1 VAIAH
6 DHSNNKSDAHAPPS
20 EVRQRTHLALELVM
34 VTTATSSAP
43 LIEKHTIGYVPPE
56 DRHGKVRDLFT
67 LWFGGN
73 IAPLPI
79 VTGALAVQLFGLNLV
94 WGIIAILVGHL
105 VGGVLMAL
113 HSAQGPQ
120 MGIPQ
125 MIQSRAQFGSLGA
138 LLVVV
143 IAGVM
148 YIGFF
153 ASNIV
158 LAGKSLHGVVDVIP
172 VPVGI
177 VIGAI
182 GSGIIGIIGYR
193 FIHVLNRI
201 GTWVLGAGIVLGFG
215 YIFTH
220 VQTADFLTRGNF
232 NISGWLATVSLAAL
246 WQIAFA
252 PYVSD
257 YSRYLPADVPV
268 ASTFWTTYLGTVLG
282 SSLSFIFGA
291 VAVLATPV
299 GMDTMD
305 AVKLATGSIGPLMLL
320 LFLLSVISHNALNL
334 YGAVLSLI
342 TLVQTFA
349 YRWIP
354 TAKARAVISVL
365 VLAAC
370 SIAAVFA
377 SKDFIGH
384 FVDMVLVLLVVLVP
398 WTAINLIDFYA
409 IHKGKYDIGSIFR
422 VDGGIYGRYNP
433 QALLAYAVGIVVQI
447 PFMNTPLYVGPISA
461 HINGADLSWLVGLVV
476 TSPLYFWLA
485 SRDSAYKRRL
495 EGGKLVG
502 GV

>member
-1 VAIAH
+1 
-6 DHSNNKSDAHAPPS
+6 
-20 EVRQRTHLALELVM
+20 M
-34 VTTATSSAP
+34 TSAANSAP
-43 LIEKHTIGYVPPE
+43 LIEKHTIGYVPPQ

-79 VTGALAVQLFGLNLV
+79 VTGALGVQLFHLNLV
-94 WGIIAILVGHL
+94 WGIVAILVGHL

-158 LAGKSLHGVVDVIP
+158 LAGKSLHGVVDTVP

-177 VIGAI
+177 VIGAL

-201 GTWVLGAGIVLGFG
+201 GTWVLGIGIVVGFG
-215 YIFTH
+215 YIFSH
-220 VQTADFLTRGNF
+220 VQSDDFLTRGGF
-232 NISGWLATVSLAAL
+232 NLAGWLATVSLAAL

-257 YSRYLPADVPV
+257 YSRYLPADVKV
-268 ASTFWTTYLGTVLG
+268 SSTFWTTYLGSALG

-291 VAVLATPV
+291 VAVLAIPA

-305 AVKLATGSIGPLMLL
+305 AVKLATGTLGPIMLV

-334 YGAVLSLI
+334 YGAVLSII

-349 YRWIP
+349 HRWIP
-354 TAKARAVISVL
+354 TAKSRAVLSLVVL
-365 VLAAC
+365 TAC
-370 SIAAVFA
+370 CVVAVFA
-377 SKDFIGH
+377 SADFIGH

-409 IHKGKYDIGSIFR
+409 IHKGDYDIQSIFQ

-433 QALLAYAVGIVVQI
+433 QALIAYAVGIVVQI
-447 PFMNTPLYVGPISA
+447 PFMNTPLYVGPISE
-461 HINGADLSWLVGLVV
+461 HINGADLSWLVGLAV
-476 TSPLYFWLA
+476 TSPLYWWLA
-485 SRDSAYKRRL
+485 SRDSAYRRRQMSAKVAM
-495 EGGKLVG
+495 GH
-502 GV
+502 

>member
-1 VAIAH
+1 MTRA
-6 DHSNNKSDAHAPPS
+6 
-20 EVRQRTHLALELVM
+20 
-34 VTTATSSAP
+34 ATSAP
-43 LIEKHTIGYVPPE
+43 LIEKHTIGYVPPQ

-79 VTGALAVQLFGLNLV
+79 VTGALGVQLFHLNLV
-94 WGIIAILVGHL
+94 WGIVAILVGHL

-158 LAGKSLHGVVDVIP
+158 LAGKSLHGVVDTVP

-177 VIGAI
+177 VIGAL

-201 GTWVLGAGIVLGFG
+201 GTWVLGIGIVVGFG

-220 VQTADFLTRGNF
+220 VQSDDFLTRGSF

-257 YSRYLPADVPV
+257 YSRYLPADVKV
-268 ASTFWTTYLGTVLG
+268 SSTFWTTYLGSALG
-282 SSLSFIFGA
+282 SSLSFVFGA
-291 VAVLATPV
+291 VAVLAIPA

-305 AVKLATGSIGPLMLL
+305 AVKLATGAIGPLMLV

-334 YGAVLSLI
+334 YGAVLSII

-354 TAKARAVISVL
+354 TAKSRAVLSLV
-365 VLAAC
+365 VLAGC
-370 SIAAVFA
+370 CVVAVFA
-377 SKDFIGH
+377 SADFIGH

-398 WTAINLIDFYA
+398 WTAINLIDFYV
-409 IHKGKYDIGSIFR
+409 IHKGDYDIQSIFK

-433 QALLAYAVGIVVQI
+433 QALIAYAVGIAVQI
-447 PFMNTPLYVGPISA
+447 PFMNTPLYVGPVSA
-461 HINGADLSWLVGLVV
+461 HIDGADLSWLVGLLV
-476 TSPLYFWLA
+476 TSPLYWWLA
-485 SRDSAYKRRL
+485 TRDSAYRRRQMSA
-495 EGGKLVG
+495 KLAA

>member
-1 VAIAH
+1 
-6 DHSNNKSDAHAPPS
+6 
-20 EVRQRTHLALELVM
+20 M

-79 VTGALAVQLFGLNLV
+79 VTGALGVQLFHLNLV
-94 WGIIAILVGHL
+94 WGIVAILVGHL

-158 LAGKSLHGVVDVIP
+158 LAGKSLHGVVDAVP

-201 GTWVLGAGIVLGFG
+201 GTWVLGAGIVLGYG

-220 VQTADFLTRGNF
+220 VQTTDFLTRGSF

-268 ASTFWTTYLGTVLG
+268 AATFWTTYLGSALG
-282 SSLSFIFGA
+282 SSLAFIFGA

-305 AVKLATGSIGPLMLL
+305 AVKLATGAIGPLMLV

-334 YGAVLSLI
+334 YGAVLSII

-354 TAKARAVISVL
+354 TAKSRAVISII

-377 SKDFIGH
+377 SQDFIGH
-384 FVDMVLVLLVVLVP
+384 FVDMVLVLLVLLVVLVP

-409 IHKGKYDIGSIFR
+409 IHKGQYDIASIFR
-422 VDGGIYGRYNP
+422 VDGGIYGKYNP

-447 PFMNTPLYVGPISA
+447 PFMNTPLYVGPISQ
-461 HINGADLSWLVGLVV
+461 HINGADLSWVVGLVV

-485 SRDSAYKRRL
+485 SRDSAYKRRMDS
-495 EGGKLVG
+495 GKLVG

>member
-1 VAIAH
+1 
-6 DHSNNKSDAHAPPS
+6 
-20 EVRQRTHLALELVM
+20 M
-34 VTTATSSAP
+34 TSAANSAP
-43 LIEKHTIGYVPPE
+43 LIEKHTIGYVPPQ

-79 VTGALAVQLFGLNLV
+79 VTGALGVQLFHLNLV
-94 WGIIAILVGHL
+94 WGIVAILVGHL

-158 LAGKSLHGVVDVIP
+158 LAGKSLHGVVEAVP
-172 VPVGI
+172 VSVGI
-177 VIGAI
+177 VVGAL

-201 GTWVLGAGIVLGFG
+201 GTWVLGIGIVVGFG
-215 YIFTH
+215 YIFSH
-220 VQTADFLTRGNF
+220 VQSDDFLTRGGF
-232 NISGWLATVSLAAL
+232 NLAGWLATVSLAAL

-257 YSRYLPADVPV
+257 YSRYLPADVKV
-268 ASTFWTTYLGTVLG
+268 SSTFWTTYLGSALG

-291 VAVLATPV
+291 VAVLAIPAGV
-299 GMDTMD
+299 DTMD
-305 AVKLATGSIGPLMLL
+305 AVKLATGSLGPVMLV

-334 YGAVLSLI
+334 YGAVLSII

-354 TAKARAVISVL
+354 TAKSRAVLSLI

-370 SIAAVFA
+370 CVVAVFA
-377 SKDFIGH
+377 SADFIGH

-398 WTAINLIDFYA
+398 WTAINLIDFYV
-409 IHKGKYDIGSIFR
+409 IHKGDYDIQSIFK

-433 QALLAYAVGIVVQI
+433 QALIAYAVGIAVQI
-447 PFMNTPLYVGPISA
+447 PFMNTPLYVGPVSA
-461 HINGADLSWLVGLVV
+461 HINGADLSWLVGLAI
-476 TSPLYFWLA
+476 TSPLYWWLA
-485 SRDSAYKRRL
+485 SRDSAYRRRQVSA
-495 EGGKLVG
+495 KLAA

>member
-1 VAIAH
+1 
-6 DHSNNKSDAHAPPS
+6 
-20 EVRQRTHLALELVM
+20 M
-34 VTTATSSAP
+34 TSAANSAP
-43 LIEKHTIGYVPPE
+43 LIEKHTIGYVPPQ

-79 VTGALAVQLFGLNLV
+79 VTGALGVQLFHLNLV
-94 WGIIAILVGHL
+94 WGIVAILVGHL

-158 LAGKSLHGVVDVIP
+158 LAGKSLHGVVDTVP

-177 VIGAI
+177 VIGAL

-201 GTWVLGAGIVLGFG
+201 GTWVLGIGIVVGFG
-215 YIFTH
+215 YIFSH
-220 VQTADFLTRGNF
+220 VQSDDFLTRGGF
-232 NISGWLATVSLAAL
+232 NLAGWLATVSLAAL

-257 YSRYLPADVPV
+257 YSRYLPADVKV
-268 ASTFWTTYLGTVLG
+268 SSTFWTTYLGSALG

-291 VAVLATPV
+291 VAVLAIPA

-305 AVKLATGSIGPLMLL
+305 AVKLATGTLGPIMLV

-334 YGAVLSLI
+334 YGAVLSII

-349 YRWIP
+349 HRWIP
-354 TAKARAVISVL
+354 TAKSRAVLSLVVL
-365 VLAAC
+365 TAC
-370 SIAAVFA
+370 CVVAVFA
-377 SKDFIGH
+377 SADFIGH

-409 IHKGKYDIGSIFR
+409 IHKGDYDIQSIFQ

-433 QALLAYAVGIVVQI
+433 QALIAYAVGIAVQI
-447 PFMNTPLYVGPISA
+447 PFMNTPLYVGPISE
-461 HINGADLSWLVGLVV
+461 HINGADLSWLVGLAV
-476 TSPLYFWLA
+476 TSPLYWWLA
-485 SRDSAYKRRL
+485 SRDSAYRRRQMSAKVAM
-495 EGGKLVG
+495 GH
-502 GV
+502 

>member
-1 VAIAH
+1 
-6 DHSNNKSDAHAPPS
+6 
-20 EVRQRTHLALELVM
+20 M
-34 VTTATSSAP
+34 TSAANSAP
-43 LIEKHTIGYVPPE
+43 LIEKHTIGYVPPQ

-79 VTGALAVQLFGLNLV
+79 VTGALGVQLFHLNLV
-94 WGIIAILVGHL
+94 WGIVAILVGHL
-105 VGGVLMAL
+105 LGGVLMAL

-158 LAGKSLHGVVDVIP
+158 LAGKSLHGVVDSVP

-177 VIGAI
+177 VVGAL

-201 GTWVLGAGIVLGFG
+201 GTWVLGIGIVVGFG
-215 YIFTH
+215 YIFSH
-220 VQTADFLTRGNF
+220 VQSDDFLTRGGF
-232 NISGWLATVSLAAL
+232 NLAGWLATVSLAAL

-257 YSRYLPADVPV
+257 YSRYLPADVKV
-268 ASTFWTTYLGTVLG
+268 SSTFWTTYLGSALG

-291 VAVLATPV
+291 VAVLAIPA

-305 AVKLATGSIGPLMLL
+305 AVKLATGTLGPVMLV

-334 YGAVLSLI
+334 YGAVLSII

-349 YRWIP
+349 HRWIP
-354 TAKARAVISVL
+354 TAKSRAVLSLL

-370 SIAAVFA
+370 CVVAVFA
-377 SKDFIGH
+377 SADFIGH

-398 WTAINLIDFYA
+398 WTAINLIDFYV
-409 IHKGKYDIGSIFR
+409 IHKGDYDIQSIFK

-433 QALLAYAVGIVVQI
+433 QALLAYAIGIVVQI
-447 PFMNTPLYVGPISA
+447 PFMNTPLYVGQVSA
-461 HINGADLSWLVGLVV
+461 YINGADLSWLVGLAV
-476 TSPLYFWLA
+476 TTPLYGWLA
-485 SRDSAYKRRL
+485 SRDSAYRRRQTSA
-495 EGGKLVG
+495 KLAAAA
-502 GV
+502 

>member
-1 VAIAH
+1 
-6 DHSNNKSDAHAPPS
+6 
-20 EVRQRTHLALELVM
+20 M
-34 VTTATSSAP
+34 TSAANSAP
-43 LIEKHTIGYVPPE
+43 LIEKHTIGYVPPQ

-79 VTGALAVQLFGLNLV
+79 VTGALGVQLFHLNLV
-94 WGIIAILVGHL
+94 WGIVAILVGHL

-158 LAGKSLHGVVDVIP
+158 LAGKSLHGVVDSVP

-177 VIGAI
+177 VIGAL

-201 GTWVLGAGIVLGFG
+201 GTWVLGIGIVVGFG
-215 YIFTH
+215 YIFSH
-220 VQTADFLTRGNF
+220 VQSDDFLTRGGF
-232 NISGWLATVSLAAL
+232 NLAGWLATVSLAAL

-257 YSRYLPADVPV
+257 YSRYLPADVKV
-268 ASTFWTTYLGTVLG
+268 SSTFWTTYLGSALG

-291 VAVLATPV
+291 VAVLAIPA

-305 AVKLATGSIGPLMLL
+305 AVKLATGTLGPLMLV

-334 YGAVLSLI
+334 YGAVLSII

-354 TAKARAVISVL
+354 TAKSRAVLSLI

-370 SIAAVFA
+370 CVVAVFA
-377 SKDFIGH
+377 SADFIGH

-398 WTAINLIDFYA
+398 WTAINLIDFYV
-409 IHKGKYDIGSIFR
+409 IHKGDYDIDSIFK

-433 QALLAYAVGIVVQI
+433 QALIAYAVGIAVQI
-447 PFMNTPLYVGPISA
+447 PFMNTPLYVGQVSV
-461 HINGADLSWLVGLVV
+461 HINGADLSWLVGLAI
-476 TSPLYFWLA
+476 TSPLYWWLA
-485 SRDSAYKRRL
+485 SRDSAYRRRQMSA
-495 EGGKLVG
+495 KMAA

>member
-1 VAIAH
+1 M
-6 DHSNNKSDAHAPPS
+6 P
-20 EVRQRTHLALELVM
+20 
-34 VTTATSSAP
+34 VTESSPP
-43 LIEKHTIGYVPPE
+43 LIEKHTIGYIPPE
-56 DRHGKVRDLFT
+56 ERHGKVRDLFT

-79 VTGALAVQLFGLNLV
+79 VTGALGIQLFHLNLF
-94 WGIIAILVGHL
+94 WGITAILVGHL
-105 VGGVLMAL
+105 IGGVLMAL

-125 MIQSRAQFGSLGA
+125 MIQSRAQFGSLGS

-148 YIGFF
+148 YLGFF
-153 ASNIV
+153 TSNIV
-158 LAGKSLHGVVDVIP
+158 LAGKSLHGVVEGVS
-172 VPVGI
+172 VPMGI
-177 VIGAI
+177 VVGAA
-182 GSGIIGIIGYR
+182 GSCVIGIIGYR

-201 GTWVLGAGIVLGFG
+201 GTWVLGIGILLGFG

-220 VQTADFLTRGNF
+220 IQTADFLTRGGVTL
-232 NISGWLATVSLAAL
+232 SGWLATVSLGAL

-257 YSRYLPADVPV
+257 YSRYLPADVSV
-268 ASTFWTTYLGTVLG
+268 SATFWATYLGSVSG
-282 SSLSFIFGA
+282 SCLSFIFGA

-305 AVKLATGSIGPLMLL
+305 AVKLAAGAIGPLMLV

-334 YGAVLSLI
+334 YGTVISII
-342 TLVQTFA
+342 TLVQTFSW
-349 YRWIP
+349 RWIP
-354 TAKARAVISVL
+354 TAKSRAVLSVL
-365 VLAAC
+365 VLIFCCVAA
-370 SIAAVFA
+370 IYT

-384 FVDMVLVLLVVLVP
+384 FVDLVLALLVVLVP

-409 IHKGKYDIGSIFR
+409 IHKGHYDINSIFQA
-422 VDGGIYGRYNP
+422 DGGIYGYFNP
-433 QALLAYAVGIVVQI
+433 QALLAYGIGILVQI

-476 TSPLYFWLA
+476 TSPLYYWMA
-485 SRDSAYKRRL
+485 SRDTAHRRRQI
-495 EGGKLVG
+495 VH
-502 GV
+502 

>member
-1 VAIAH
+1 MTNAA
-6 DHSNNKSDAHAPPS
+6 SP
-20 EVRQRTHLALELVM
+20 
-34 VTTATSSAP
+34 AP

-79 VTGALAVQLFGLNLV
+79 VTGALGVQLFHLNLV
-94 WGIIAILVGHL
+94 WGIVAILVGHL

-158 LAGKSLHGVVDVIP
+158 LAGKSLHGVAESVP

-177 VIGAI
+177 VIGAL

-201 GTWVLGAGIVLGFG
+201 GTWVLGIGIVVGFG

-220 VQTADFLTRGNF
+220 VQSDDFLTRGGF
-232 NISGWLATVSLAAL
+232 NLSGWLATVSLAAL

-257 YSRYLPADVPV
+257 YSRYLPADVKV
-268 ASTFWTTYLGTVLG
+268 SSTFWTTYLGSALG

-291 VAVLATPV
+291 VAVLAIPA

-305 AVKLATGSIGPLMLL
+305 AVKLATGALGPLMLV

-354 TAKARAVISVL
+354 TAKSRAVLSLI
-365 VLAAC
+365 VLAGC
-370 SIAAVFA
+370 SIVAVFA

-409 IHKGKYDIGSIFR
+409 IHKGDYDIQSIFK

-433 QALLAYAVGIVVQI
+433 QALLAYAIGIVVQI
-447 PFMNTPLYVGPISA
+447 PFMNTPLYVGPVSA
-461 HINGADLSWLVGLVV
+461 HINGADLSWLVGLAI
-476 TSPLYFWLA
+476 TSPLYYWLA
-485 SRDSAYKRRL
+485 TRDSAYRRRQVSA
-495 EGGKLVG
+495 KLAASH
-502 GV
+502 

>member
-1 VAIAH
+1 
-6 DHSNNKSDAHAPPS
+6 
-20 EVRQRTHLALELVM
+20 M
-34 VTTATSSAP
+34 TSAANSAP
-43 LIEKHTIGYVPPE
+43 LIEKHTIGYVPPQ

-79 VTGALAVQLFGLNLV
+79 VTGALGVQLFHLNLV
-94 WGIIAILVGHL
+94 WGIVAILVGHL

-158 LAGKSLHGVVDVIP
+158 LAGKSLHGVVETVP
-172 VPVGI
+172 VSVGI
-177 VIGAI
+177 VIGAL

-201 GTWVLGAGIVLGFG
+201 GTWVLGIGIVVGFG
-215 YIFTH
+215 YIFSH
-220 VQTADFLTRGNF
+220 VQSDDFLTRGGF
-232 NISGWLATVSLAAL
+232 NLAGWLATVSLAAL

-257 YSRYLPADVPV
+257 YSRYLPADVKV
-268 ASTFWTTYLGTVLG
+268 SSTFWTTYLGSALG

-291 VAVLATPV
+291 VAVLAIPA

-305 AVKLATGSIGPLMLL
+305 AVKLATGTLGPLMLV

-334 YGAVLSLI
+334 YGAVLSII

-354 TAKARAVISVL
+354 TAKSRAVLSLL

-370 SIAAVFA
+370 CVVAVFA
-377 SKDFIGH
+377 SADFIGH

-398 WTAINLIDFYA
+398 WTAINLIDFYV
-409 IHKGKYDIGSIFR
+409 IHNGDYDIDSIFKI
-422 VDGGIYGRYNP
+422 DGGIYGRYNP
-433 QALLAYAVGIVVQI
+433 QALIAYAVGIVVQI
-447 PFMNTPLYVGPISA
+447 PFMNTPLYVGPVSA
-461 HINGADLSWLVGLVV
+461 HINGADLSWLVGLAI
-476 TSPLYFWLA
+476 TSPLYWWLA
-485 SRDSAYKRRL
+485 SRDSAYRRRQVSA
-495 EGGKLVG
+495 KLAA

>member
-1 VAIAH
+1 MTRA
-6 DHSNNKSDAHAPPS
+6 
-20 EVRQRTHLALELVM
+20 
-34 VTTATSSAP
+34 ATSAP
-43 LIEKHTIGYVPPE
+43 LIEKHTIGYVPPQ

-79 VTGALAVQLFGLNLV
+79 VTGALGVQLFHLNLV
-94 WGIIAILVGHL
+94 WGIVAILVGHL

-158 LAGKSLHGVVDVIP
+158 LAGKSLHGVVDTVP

-177 VIGAI
+177 VIGAL

-201 GTWVLGAGIVLGFG
+201 GTWVLGIGIVVGFG
-215 YIFTH
+215 YIFSH
-220 VQTADFLTRGNF
+220 VQSDDFLTRGSF

-257 YSRYLPADVPV
+257 YSRYLPADVKV
-268 ASTFWTTYLGTVLG
+268 SSTFWTTYLGSALG
-282 SSLSFIFGA
+282 SSLSFVFGA
-291 VAVLATPV
+291 VAVLAIPA

-305 AVKLATGSIGPLMLL
+305 AVKLATGAIGPLMLV

-334 YGAVLSLI
+334 YGAVLSII

-354 TAKARAVISVL
+354 TAKSRAVLSLV

-370 SIAAVFA
+370 CVVAVFA
-377 SKDFIGH
+377 SADFIGH

-398 WTAINLIDFYA
+398 WTAINLIDFYV
-409 IHKGKYDIGSIFR
+409 IHKGDYDIQSIFK

-433 QALLAYAVGIVVQI
+433 QALIAYAVGIAVQI
-447 PFMNTPLYVGPISA
+447 PFMNTPLYVGPVSA
-461 HINGADLSWLVGLVV
+461 HIDGADLSWLVGLLV
-476 TSPLYFWLA
+476 TSPLYWWLA
-485 SRDSAYKRRL
+485 TRDSAYRRRQM
-495 EGGKLVG
+495 GAKLAA

>member
-1 VAIAH
+1 
-6 DHSNNKSDAHAPPS
+6 
-20 EVRQRTHLALELVM
+20 M
-34 VTTATSSAP
+34 TSAANSAP
-43 LIEKHTIGYVPPE
+43 LIEKHTIGYVPPQ

-79 VTGALAVQLFGLNLV
+79 VTGALGVQLFHLNLV
-94 WGIIAILVGHL
+94 WGIVAILVGHL

-125 MIQSRAQFGSLGA
+125 MIQSRAQFGTLGA

-158 LAGKSLHGVVDVIP
+158 LAGKSLHGVVDTVP

-177 VIGAI
+177 VIGAL

-201 GTWVLGAGIVLGFG
+201 GTWVLGIGIVVGFG

-220 VQTADFLTRGNF
+220 VQSDDFLTRGGF
-232 NISGWLATVSLAAL
+232 NLAGWLATVSLAAL

-257 YSRYLPADVPV
+257 YSRYLPADVKV
-268 ASTFWTTYLGTVLG
+268 SSTFWTTYLGSALG

-291 VAVLATPV
+291 VAVLAIPA

-305 AVKLATGSIGPLMLL
+305 AVKLATGTLGPIMLV

-334 YGAVLSLI
+334 YGAVLSII

-354 TAKARAVISVL
+354 TAKSRAVLSLVVL
-365 VLAAC
+365 SAC
-370 SIAAVFA
+370 CVVAVFA
-377 SKDFIGH
+377 SADFIGH

-409 IHKGKYDIGSIFR
+409 IHKGDYDIQSIFQ

-433 QALLAYAVGIVVQI
+433 QALIAYAVGIVVQI
-447 PFMNTPLYVGPISA
+447 PFMNTPLYVGPISEY
-461 HINGADLSWLVGLVV
+461 INGADLSWLVGLAV
-476 TSPLYFWLA
+476 TSPLYWWLA
-485 SRDSAYKRRL
+485 SRDSAYRRRQMSA
-495 EGGKLVG
+495 KLAMG
-502 GV
+502 H

>member
-1 VAIAH
+1 MIA
-6 DHSNNKSDAHAPPS
+6 SNKNAPPS
-20 EVRQRTHLALELVM
+20 AGAHPGTREVPILALEFLM
-34 VTTATSSAP
+34 TSAAPAAP

-56 DRHGKVRDLFT
+56 DRHGKVKDLFT

-79 VTGALAVQLFGLNLV
+79 VTGALGVQLFHLNLV
-94 WGIIAILVGHL
+94 WGIVAILVGHL
-105 VGGVLMAL
+105 LGGVLMAL

-158 LAGKSLHGVVDVIP
+158 LAGKSLHGVVDSVP

-177 VIGAI
+177 VIGAL

-201 GTWVLGAGIVLGFG
+201 GTWVLGAGIGVGFV

-220 VQTADFLTRGNF
+220 VQSDDFLTRGGF
-232 NISGWLATVSLAAL
+232 NLSGWLATVSLAAL

-257 YSRYLPADVPV
+257 YSRYLPADVKV
-268 ASTFWTTYLGTVLG
+268 SSTFWTTYLGSVLG

-291 VAVLATPV
+291 VAVLAIPA

-305 AVKLATGSIGPLMLL
+305 AVKLATGTLGPLMLV

-334 YGAVLSLI
+334 YGAVLSII

-354 TAKARAVISVL
+354 TARARAVLSL
-365 VLAAC
+365 MVLAAC
-370 SIAAVFA
+370 SVVAVFA
-377 SKDFIGH
+377 SSDFIGH

-409 IHKGKYDIGSIFR
+409 IHKGQYDIQSIFQ
-422 VDGGIYGRYNP
+422 VDGGRYGRYNP
-433 QALLAYAVGIVVQI
+433 QALIAYTIGILVQI
-447 PFMNTPLYVGPISA
+447 PFMNTPLYVGPVSA
-461 HINGADLSWLVGLVV
+461 HIDGADLSWLVGLAV
-476 TSPLYFWLA
+476 TTPLYAWLA
-485 SRDSAYKRRL
+485 SRDSAYRRRQRGTEL
-495 EGGKLVG
+495 ATGH
-502 GV
+502 

>member
-1 VAIAH
+1 
-6 DHSNNKSDAHAPPS
+6 
-20 EVRQRTHLALELVM
+20 M
-34 VTTATSSAP
+34 TSAANSAP
-43 LIEKHTIGYVPPE
+43 LIEKHTIGYVPPQ

-79 VTGALAVQLFGLNLV
+79 VTGALGVQLFHLNLV
-94 WGIIAILVGHL
+94 WGIVAILVGHL

-148 YIGFF
+148 YIGFL

-158 LAGKSLHGVVDVIP
+158 LAGKSLHGVVDAVP
-172 VPVGI
+172 VSVGI
-177 VIGAI
+177 VIGAL

-201 GTWVLGAGIVLGFG
+201 GTWVLGIGIVVGFG
-215 YIFTH
+215 YIFSH
-220 VQTADFLTRGNF
+220 VQSDDFLTRGGF
-232 NISGWLATVSLAAL
+232 NLAGWLATVSLAAL

-257 YSRYLPADVPV
+257 YSRYLPADVKV
-268 ASTFWTTYLGTVLG
+268 SSTFWTTYLGSALG

-291 VAVLATPV
+291 VAVLAIPA

-305 AVKLATGSIGPLMLL
+305 AVKLATGTLGPIMLV

-334 YGAVLSLI
+334 YGAVLSII

-349 YRWIP
+349 HRWIP
-354 TAKARAVISVL
+354 TARSRAVLSLVVL
-365 VLAAC
+365 TAC
-370 SIAAVFA
+370 CVVAVFA
-377 SKDFIGH
+377 SADFIGH

-409 IHKGKYDIGSIFR
+409 IHKGDYDIQSIFQ

-433 QALLAYAVGIVVQI
+433 QALIAYAVGIVVQI
-447 PFMNTPLYVGPISA
+447 PFMNTPLYVGPISE
-461 HINGADLSWLVGLVV
+461 HINGADLSWLVGLAV
-476 TSPLYFWLA
+476 TSPLYWWLA
-485 SRDSAYKRRL
+485 SRDSAYRRRQMSAKVAM
-495 EGGKLVG
+495 GH
-502 GV
+502 

>member
-1 VAIAH
+1 
-6 DHSNNKSDAHAPPS
+6 
-20 EVRQRTHLALELVM
+20 M
-34 VTTATSSAP
+34 TSAANSAP
-43 LIEKHTIGYVPPE
+43 LIEKHTIGYVPPQ

-79 VTGALAVQLFGLNLV
+79 VTGALGVQLFHLNLV
-94 WGIIAILVGHL
+94 WGIVAILVGHL
-105 VGGVLMAL
+105 LGGVLMAL

-158 LAGKSLHGVVDVIP
+158 LAGKSLHGVVETVP
-172 VPVGI
+172 VSVGI
-177 VIGAI
+177 VIGAL

-201 GTWVLGAGIVLGFG
+201 GTWVLGVGIVVGFG
-215 YIFTH
+215 YIFSH
-220 VQTADFLTRGNF
+220 VQSDDFLTRGGF
-232 NISGWLATVSLAAL
+232 NLAGWLATVSLAAL

-257 YSRYLPADVPV
+257 YSRYLPADVKV
-268 ASTFWTTYLGTVLG
+268 SATFWTTYLGSALG

-291 VAVLATPV
+291 VAVLAIPA

-305 AVKLATGSIGPLMLL
+305 AVKLATGTLGPLMLV

-334 YGAVLSLI
+334 YGAVLSII

-354 TAKARAVISVL
+354 TAKSRAVLSLL

-370 SIAAVFA
+370 CVVAVFA
-377 SKDFIGH
+377 SADFIGH

-398 WTAINLIDFYA
+398 WTAINLIDFYV
-409 IHKGKYDIGSIFR
+409 IHKGDYDIDSIFK

-433 QALLAYAVGIVVQI
+433 QALIAYAVGIVVQI
-447 PFMNTPLYVGPISA
+447 PFMNTPLYVGPVSE
-461 HINGADLSWLVGLVV
+461 HINGADLSWLVGLAI
-476 TSPLYFWLA
+476 TSPLYWWLA
-485 SRDSAYKRRL
+485 SRDSAYRRRQM
-495 EGGKLVG
+495 GAKLAA

>member
-1 VAIAH
+1 MSIA
-6 DHSNNKSDAHAPPS
+6 
-20 EVRQRTHLALELVM
+20 E
-34 VTTATSSAP
+34 SSPP
-43 LIEKHTIGYVPPE
+43 LIEKHTIGYIPPE
-56 DRHGKVRDLFT
+56 ERHGKVRDLFT

-79 VTGALAVQLFGLNLV
+79 VTGALGIQLFHLNLL
-94 WGIIAILVGHL
+94 WGVIAILVGHFI
-105 VGGVLMAL
+105 GGVFMAL

-125 MIQSRAQFGSLGA
+125 MIQSRAQFGSLGS
-138 LLVVV
+138 LLVVA

-148 YIGFF
+148 YVGFF
-153 ASNIV
+153 TSNIV
-158 LAGKSLHGVVDVIP
+158 LAGKSLHGVVSSIS

-177 VIGAI
+177 VIGAV
-182 GSGIIGIIGYR
+182 GSCVIGIIGYR

-201 GTWVLGAGIVLGFG
+201 GTWVLGIGIVLGFG

-220 VQTADFLTRGNF
+220 IHTADFLTRGGF

-257 YSRYLPADVPV
+257 YSRYLPADVSV
-268 ASTFWTTYLGTVLG
+268 SATFWTTYLGSVLG

-291 VAVLATPV
+291 VAVLATPI

-305 AVKLATGSIGPLMLL
+305 AVKLATGALGPLMLV

-334 YGAVLSLI
+334 YGAVISLI
-342 TLVQTFA
+342 TLVQTFSW
-349 YRWIP
+349 RWIP
-354 TAKARAVISVL
+354 TANSRAVLSIMVL
-365 VLAAC
+365 VC
-370 SIAAVFA
+370 CCIAAIYSSA
-377 SKDFIGH
+377 DFIGH
-384 FVDMVLVLLVVLVP
+384 FVDLVLALLVVLVP

-409 IHKGKYDIGSIFR
+409 IHKGQYDINSIFQAN
-422 VDGGIYGRYNP
+422 GGIYGYFNP
-433 QALLAYAVGIVVQI
+433 QALLAYAVGILVQI

-476 TSPLYFWLA
+476 TSPLYYWLA
-485 SRDSAYKRRL
+485 NRDNAQRRL
-495 EGGKLVG
+495 PATRAI
-502 GV
+502 

>member
-1 VAIAH
+1 
-6 DHSNNKSDAHAPPS
+6 
-20 EVRQRTHLALELVM
+20 M
-34 VTTATSSAP
+34 TSAANSAP
-43 LIEKHTIGYVPPE
+43 LIEKHTIGYVPPQ

-79 VTGALAVQLFGLNLV
+79 VTGALGVQLFHLNLV
-94 WGIIAILVGHL
+94 WGIVAILVGHL
-105 VGGVLMAL
+105 LGGVLMAL

-158 LAGKSLHGVVDVIP
+158 LAGKSLHGVVETVP
-172 VPVGI
+172 VSVGI
-177 VIGAI
+177 VIGAL

-201 GTWVLGAGIVLGFG
+201 GTWVLGIGIVVGFG
-215 YIFTH
+215 YIFSH
-220 VQTADFLTRGNF
+220 VQSDDFLTRGGF
-232 NISGWLATVSLAAL
+232 NLAGWLATVSLAAL

-257 YSRYLPADVPV
+257 YSRYLPADVKV
-268 ASTFWTTYLGTVLG
+268 SSTFWTTYLGSALG

-291 VAVLATPV
+291 VAVLAIPA

-305 AVKLATGSIGPLMLL
+305 AVKLATGTLGPLMLV

-334 YGAVLSLI
+334 YGAVLSII

-354 TAKARAVISVL
+354 TAKSRAVLSLL

-370 SIAAVFA
+370 CVVAVFA
-377 SKDFIGH
+377 SADFIGH

-398 WTAINLIDFYA
+398 WTAINLIDFYV
-409 IHKGKYDIGSIFR
+409 IHKGDYDIDSIFK

-433 QALLAYAVGIVVQI
+433 QALIAYAVGIVVQI
-447 PFMNTPLYVGPISA
+447 PFMNTPLYVGPVSA
-461 HINGADLSWLVGLVV
+461 HINGADLSWLVGLAI
-476 TSPLYFWLA
+476 TSPLYWWLA
-485 SRDSAYKRRL
+485 SRDSAYRRRQV
-495 EGGKLVG
+495 GAKLAAG
-502 GV
+502 I

>member
-1 VAIAH
+1 
-6 DHSNNKSDAHAPPS
+6 
-20 EVRQRTHLALELVM
+20 M
-34 VTTATSSAP
+34 TSAANSAP
-43 LIEKHTIGYVPPE
+43 LIEKHTIGYVPPQ

-79 VTGALAVQLFGLNLV
+79 VTGALGVQLFHLNLV
-94 WGIIAILVGHL
+94 WGIVAILVGHL
-105 VGGVLMAL
+105 LGGVLMAL

-158 LAGKSLHGVVDVIP
+158 LAGKSLHGVVDSVP

-177 VIGAI
+177 VVGAL

-201 GTWVLGAGIVLGFG
+201 GTWVLGIGIVVGFG
-215 YIFTH
+215 YIFSH
-220 VQTADFLTRGNF
+220 VQSDDFLTRGGF
-232 NISGWLATVSLAAL
+232 NLAGWLATVSLAAL

-257 YSRYLPADVPV
+257 YSRYLPADVKV
-268 ASTFWTTYLGTVLG
+268 SSTFWTTYLGSALG

-291 VAVLATPV
+291 VAVLAIPA

-305 AVKLATGSIGPLMLL
+305 AVKLATGTLGPVMLV

-334 YGAVLSLI
+334 YGAVLSII

-349 YRWIP
+349 HRWIP
-354 TAKARAVISVL
+354 TAKSRAVLSLL

-370 SIAAVFA
+370 CVVAVFA
-377 SKDFIGH
+377 SADFIGH

-409 IHKGKYDIGSIFR
+409 IHKGDYDIQSIFK

-433 QALLAYAVGIVVQI
+433 QALLAYAIGIVVQI
-447 PFMNTPLYVGPISA
+447 PFMNTPLYVGQVSEY
-461 HINGADLSWLVGLVV
+461 INGADLSWLVGLAV
-476 TSPLYFWLA
+476 TTPLYWWLA
-485 SRDSAYKRRL
+485 CRDTAYRRRQVNA
-495 EGGKLVG
+495 KLAA

>member
-1 VAIAH
+1 
-6 DHSNNKSDAHAPPS
+6 
-20 EVRQRTHLALELVM
+20 M
-34 VTTATSSAP
+34 TSAANSAP
-43 LIEKHTIGYVPPE
+43 LIEKHTIGYVPPQ

-79 VTGALAVQLFGLNLV
+79 VTGALGVQLFHLNLV
-94 WGIIAILVGHL
+94 WGIVAILVGHL

-158 LAGKSLHGVVDVIP
+158 LAGKSLHGVVEA
-172 VPVGI
+172 VPVSAGI
-177 VIGAI
+177 VVGAL

-201 GTWVLGAGIVLGFG
+201 GTWVLGIGIVVGFG
-215 YIFTH
+215 YIFSH
-220 VQTADFLTRGNF
+220 VQSDDFLTRGGF
-232 NISGWLATVSLAAL
+232 NLAGWLATVSLAAL

-257 YSRYLPADVPV
+257 YSRYLPADVKV
-268 ASTFWTTYLGTVLG
+268 SSTFWTTYLGSALG

-291 VAVLATPV
+291 VAVLAIPA

-305 AVKLATGSIGPLMLL
+305 AVKLATGTLGPIMLV

-334 YGAVLSLI
+334 YGAVLSII

-354 TAKARAVISVL
+354 TAKSRAVLSLI

-370 SIAAVFA
+370 CVVAVFA
-377 SKDFIGH
+377 SADFIGH

-398 WTAINLIDFYA
+398 WTAINLIDFYV
-409 IHKGKYDIGSIFR
+409 IHKGDYDIQSIFK

-433 QALLAYAVGIVVQI
+433 QALIAYAVGIAVQI
-447 PFMNTPLYVGPISA
+447 PFMNTPLYVGPVSA
-461 HINGADLSWLVGLVV
+461 HINGADLSWLVGLAI
-476 TSPLYFWLA
+476 TSPLYWWLA
-485 SRDSAYKRRL
+485 SRDSAYRRRQVSA
-495 EGGKLVG
+495 KLAAAA
-502 GV
+502 

>member
-1 VAIAH
+1 
-6 DHSNNKSDAHAPPS
+6 
-20 EVRQRTHLALELVM
+20 M
-34 VTTATSSAP
+34 TSAANSAP
-43 LIEKHTIGYVPPE
+43 LIEKHTIGYVPPQ

-79 VTGALAVQLFGLNLV
+79 VTGALGVQLFHLNLV
-94 WGIIAILVGHL
+94 WGIVAILVGHL

-158 LAGKSLHGVVDVIP
+158 LAGKSLHGVVETVP
-172 VPVGI
+172 VSVGI
-177 VIGAI
+177 VIGAL

-201 GTWVLGAGIVLGFG
+201 GTWVLGIGIVVGFG
-215 YIFTH
+215 YIFSH
-220 VQTADFLTRGNF
+220 VQSDDFLTRGGF
-232 NISGWLATVSLAAL
+232 NLAGWLATVSLAAL

-257 YSRYLPADVPV
+257 YSRYLPADVKV
-268 ASTFWTTYLGTVLG
+268 SSTFWTTYLGSALG

-291 VAVLATPV
+291 VAVLAIPA

-305 AVKLATGSIGPLMLL
+305 AVKLATGSLGPLMLV

-334 YGAVLSLI
+334 YGAVLSII

-354 TAKARAVISVL
+354 TAKSRAVLSLV

-370 SIAAVFA
+370 CVVAVFA
-377 SKDFIGH
+377 SADFIGH

-398 WTAINLIDFYA
+398 WTAINLIDFYV
-409 IHKGKYDIGSIFR
+409 IHKGDYDIDSIFK

-433 QALLAYAVGIVVQI
+433 QALIAYAVGIVVQI
-447 PFMNTPLYVGPISA
+447 PFMNTPLYVGPVSA
-461 HINGADLSWLVGLVV
+461 HINGADLSWLVGLAI
-476 TSPLYFWLA
+476 TSPLYWWLA
-485 SRDSAYKRRL
+485 SRDSAYRRRQVSA
-495 EGGKLVG
+495 KLAA

>member
-1 VAIAH
+1 
-6 DHSNNKSDAHAPPS
+6 
-20 EVRQRTHLALELVM
+20 M
-34 VTTATSSAP
+34 TSAANSAP
-43 LIEKHTIGYVPPE
+43 LIEKHTIGYVPPQ

-79 VTGALAVQLFGLNLV
+79 VTGALGVQLFHLNLV
-94 WGIIAILVGHL
+94 WGIVAILVGHL
-105 VGGVLMAL
+105 LGGVLMAL

-158 LAGKSLHGVVDVIP
+158 LAGKSLHGVVETVP
-172 VPVGI
+172 VSVGI
-177 VIGAI
+177 VIGAL

-201 GTWVLGAGIVLGFG
+201 GTWVLGVGIVVGFG
-215 YIFTH
+215 YIFSH
-220 VQTADFLTRGNF
+220 VQSDDFLTRGGF
-232 NISGWLATVSLAAL
+232 NLAGWLATVSLAAL

-257 YSRYLPADVPV
+257 YSRYLPADVKV
-268 ASTFWTTYLGTVLG
+268 SATFWTTYLGSALG

-291 VAVLATPV
+291 VAVLAIPA

-305 AVKLATGSIGPLMLL
+305 AVKLATGTLGPLMLV

-334 YGAVLSLI
+334 YGAVLSII

-354 TAKARAVISVL
+354 TAKSRAVLSLL

-370 SIAAVFA
+370 CVVAVFA
-377 SKDFIGH
+377 SADFIGH

-398 WTAINLIDFYA
+398 WTAINLIDFYV
-409 IHKGKYDIGSIFR
+409 IHKGDYDIDSIFQ

-433 QALLAYAVGIVVQI
+433 QALIAYAVGIVVQI
-447 PFMNTPLYVGPISA
+447 PFMNTPLYVGPVSE
-461 HINGADLSWLVGLVV
+461 HINGADLSWLVGLAI
-476 TSPLYFWLA
+476 TSPLYWWLA
-485 SRDSAYKRRL
+485 SRDSAYRRRQM
-495 EGGKLVG
+495 GAKLAA